1 MIITK
6 AKIKNALKLIL
17 LLSPFG
23 GWGAFT
29 SCSDTWNEHY
39 DNQEGN
45 GTESLIQLV
54 KAEPQLSDF
63 YKILSA
69 THLYNN
75 TKRTKVTYAELLG
88 SDQTLTVWAP
98 VNGSYNVDS
107 LLQMCQTVKGDSM
120 VANHFVR
127 NHIAHNLYNMNSQ
140 TNEMVRMLNDKN
152 SKLTPTTLF
161 TSKTVDDKFNIPA
174 TNGLLHVISD
184 DVEYNYNI
192 YEGLTS
198 KEEFMHIGKFFSGFE
213 QLKLDEENSIQ
224 SGLVDGKKVYSDS
237 VMIKE
242 NILFRKFDQI
252 MSEDSNF
259 VMMMP
264 DAKMW
269 EKVSAETAK
278 YFNFGSVEKADSLSN
293 YWTNVSLIQDLIWN
307 RNTQRS
313 LNDSVFTTS
322 YSKNTYPYHVF
333 YNPYKA
339 GGYLDPANIKDSLL
353 CSNGMIYRLKEW
365 KFTPE
370 QLYFHPIT
378 VEGEREAN
386 MINSNLCT
394 TNIRQTSDKAISGG
408 GYLDIVPKSS
418 TSNWTATFEIANTLS
433 GTYDVCAIVLPKT
446 AYQSNSKDMKPN
458 KFKAVLSYVD
468 ESGKKCSETLSQ
480 DFVSSGTDIDTIRI
494 TRFTFP
500 TCNYQQQNTTV
511 TLELRCNITSRQ
523 TQYSREMFLDCIY
536 LKPVT
541 DESETKQR
549 KEAQK

>member
-1 MIITK
+1 MKLKSLYK
-6 AKIKNALKLIL
+6 AIVPALLFVP
-17 LLSPFG
+17 LSQ
-23 GWGAFT
+23 

-39 DNQEGN
+39 DNQGGN
-45 GTESLIQLV
+45 GTESLLQLV
-54 KAEPQLSDF
+54 KAESQLSDF

-75 TKRTKVTYAELLG
+75 TKRTKVTYAELLDA
-88 SDQTLTVWAP
+88 DQTLTVWAP
-98 VNGSYNVDS
+98 VNGSYNADS
-107 LLQMCQTVKGDSM
+107 LLQMCQTVKGDSI

-127 NHIAHNLYNMNSQ
+127 NHIAHNLYNMNSK
-140 TNEMVRMLNDKN
+140 TNEVVRMLNDKN
-152 SKLTPTTLF
+152 SKLTPTSLF
-161 TSKTVDDKFNIPA
+161 TSKTIEGKYNIPA
-174 TNGLLHVISD
+174 TNGLLHVIAD

-198 KEEFMHIGKFFSGFE
+198 KEEFMHIGKFFAGFE
-213 QLKLDEENSIQ
+213 HLELDEEKSIQ

-237 VMIKE
+237 VMVKE
-242 NILFRKFDQI
+242 NILFRRFDQI

-264 DAKMW
+264 DAKAW

-278 YFNFGSVEKADSLSN
+278 YFNFGNIEKADSLTN

-307 RNTQRS
+307 RNSQRS
-313 LNDSVFTTS
+313 INDSVFTTS
-322 YSKNTYPYHVF
+322 YNKNTYPYHVF

-339 GGYLDPANIKDSLL
+339 GGYLDPANIKDSVR
-353 CSNGMIYRLKEW
+353 CSNGMIYRLNEW

-370 QLYFHPIT
+370 QLFFHPIT

-386 MINSNLCT
+386 MISSNLCT
-394 TNIRQTSDKAISGG
+394 INIRQTSDKAISGG
-408 GYLDIVPKSS
+408 GYLDIVPKTS

-446 AYQSNSKDMKPN
+446 AYQSNSNDLKPN
-458 KFKAVLSYVD
+458 KFKAVLNYVD
-468 ESGKKCSETLSQ
+468 ENGKKCSENISQ
-480 DFVSSGTDIDTIRI
+480 DLVSSGTDIDTIRI